1 MGKVSPDI
9 FREEELSETIRC
21 FTVLYDKF
29 RKGLK
34 EKDAV
39 KNAWH
44 GVVKV
49 LDFILTGNYFNFN
62 SFILLFETMLFIWL
76 NPLVPGIPNLDPQY
90 HLILSI

>member
-9 FREEELSETIRC
+9 FREEELWKTVRY

-44 GVVKV
+44 GVVKL
-49 LDFILTGNYFNFN
+49 LDFI
-62 SFILLFETMLFIWL
+62 
-76 NPLVPGIPNLDPQY
+76 
-90 HLILSI
+90 

>member
-1 MGKVSPDI
+1 MRREKINTFQVKKVNKLILEDEKNSYLKIWEMGKVSPDI

-49 LDFILTGNYFNFN
+49 LDFI
-62 SFILLFETMLFIWL
+62 
-76 NPLVPGIPNLDPQY
+76 
-90 HLILSI
+90 